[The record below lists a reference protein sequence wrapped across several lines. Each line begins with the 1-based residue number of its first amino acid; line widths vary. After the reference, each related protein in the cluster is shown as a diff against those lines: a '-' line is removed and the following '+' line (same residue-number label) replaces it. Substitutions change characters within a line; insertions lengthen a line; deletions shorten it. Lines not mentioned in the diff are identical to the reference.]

1 VFRFWRGV
9 VLNSTVNLLD
19 FKAVFAYYPVALT
32 AYITKNLRINRQI
45 YAPSV
50 RLIGAD
56 GEQLGIVSK
65 DRALAL
71 AEEATMDLAEV
82 APNENPPVC
91 KILDYGKY
99 QYYQRKIE
107 AKHKRLQKKAEM
119 KGIRLG
125 FKIGDH
131 DLMVKVNQA
140 KKFLENRCPVKVVLI
155 LKGREVVYRD
165 LAIEKMKKFYEA
177 LAEICT
183 VEESPKRQG
192 NMLLMILTPKT

>member
-1 VFRFWRGV
+1 M
-9 VLNSTVNLLD
+9 
-19 FKAVFAYYPVALT
+19 ALT

-71 AEEATMDLAEV
+71 AEEASMDLAEV

-107 AKHKRLQKKAEM
+107 AKNKRLQKKAEM

-131 DLMVKVNQA
+131 DLMVKVNHS
-140 KKFLENRCPVKVVLI
+140 KKFLEIRCPVKVVLI
-155 LKGREVVYRD
+155 LN
-165 LAIEKMKKFYEA
+165 LKK
-177 LAEICT
+177 
-183 VEESPKRQG
+183 
-192 NMLLMILTPKT
+192 